1 MHHSLVDIQLVNR
14 YCNDIL
20 SAEKASVC
28 ALPALIP
35 VTMPVGLAKKKQEL
49 PVNLIHVTD

>member
-1 MHHSLVDIQLVNR
+1 MHHSLVDIQLFNR

-20 SAEKASVC
+20 SAEKALVC
-28 ALPALIP
+28 ALPALMP
-35 VTMPVGLAKKKQEL
+35 VTMPVGSVKKKQEL

>member
-20 SAEKASVC
+20 SAEKALVC
-28 ALPALIP
+28 ALPALMS
-35 VTMPVGLAKKKQEL
+35 VTMPVGPVKKKQEL